1 MEKNK
6 ALGTYEQNSYASGAK
21 RYGMNASSA
30 PTTGPVSKDG
40 YIERDAE
47 NNRKKQV
54 YLSWMQNN
62 SVGAYNSPGA
72 LRKPPVPGPMPP
84 IMNKPA
90 PNKPGMVPSPRPM
103 PPIMNKP
110 AFNKPGIMPPIMNKP
125 AFNKPGIMPFPGMR

>member
-6 ALGTYEQNSYASGAK
+6 ALGTYEQNPYASGTK

-90 PNKPGMVPSPRPM
+90 PNKPG
-103 PPIMNKP
+103 
-110 AFNKPGIMPPIMNKP
+110 IMPPIMNKP
-125 AFNKPGIMPFPGMR
+125 APNKPRIMPFPGMR